1 VSSQRNRTHAVTNS
15 PIRQLNNSRTLWRYL
30 HGLSFAVVLYESAI
44 ASSQASVSE
53 LLDPAFQSALSS
65 SLRRDEK
72 GTNSVKAVPLILI
85 LLAASPAVAQ
95 QPVTAF
101 LPVPPSVAPFLGG
114 VPTGT
119 ATNDVVTITVLDA
132 IVRALQHNLGVLNAE
147 EGLGRAKGLRWKTL
161 SELLPNANARVSE
174 TRQKINLQAFGFGS
188 PGGPSFPGVPNI
200 VGPFNVFDARL
211 SVSQS
216 VVDLAALN
224 DARADLHNVEAA
236 RLSSR
241 STRDFVINVAGTL
254 YVHALGSFARAES
267 ARAQQQTAQAL
278 YDQALDLKNGGLIAG
293 IDVLRA
299 EVQLSTETQRSTAAT
314 NEFEKA
320 KLQLARAIGLPL
332 GQNFA
337 LDANLPELPT
347 PDITL
352 EQAVEQAFNSRPD
365 YQAAL
370 ERVRAAE
377 ATRRAA
383 VGSGLP
389 SVRVNADYGDI
400 GLSPSDAQITYA
412 VAGVVTIP
420 IFQGGRLRGRL
431 LEADADL
438 RQRRAEAED
447 LKAAIYYEVRTAF
460 LDLEATSQQLRTGT
474 RARELAAQQ
483 LTQARDRFAAGVAS
497 NIEVVQAQEAV
508 ALANEQY
515 ISARYGYDLAKGGLL
530 KGMGTGEAT
539 VRRLLGEGR

>member
-1 VSSQRNRTHAVTNS
+1 
-15 PIRQLNNSRTLWRYL
+15 L
-30 HGLSFAVVLYESAI
+30 
-44 ASSQASVSE
+44 SQASVSE

-85 LLAASPAVAQ
+85 LLSASPALAQ
-95 QPVTAF
+95 QPVTTF

-119 ATNDVVTITVLDA
+119 ATSDVVKITVLDA
-132 IVRALQHNLGVLNAE
+132 IIRALQHNLGVLVAE
-147 EGLGRAKGLRWKTL
+147 EGLGRAKGVRWKTL
-161 SELLPNANARVSE
+161 SELLPNMNARVSE

-188 PGGPSFPGVPNI
+188 PGGPSFPGVPDI
-200 VGPFNVFDARL
+200 VGPFNVFDARV

-216 VVDLAALN
+216 IVDLAALH
-224 DARADLHNVEAA
+224 DARAEAHNVEAA

-241 STRDFVINVAGTL
+241 SARDFVINVAGTL
-254 YVHALGSFARAES
+254 YVHALGSYARAES

-278 YDQALDLKNGGLIAG
+278 YDQALDLKKGGLIAG

-299 EVQLSTETQRSTAAT
+299 EVQLSSETQRSTAAA

-320 KLQLARAIGLPL
+320 KLLLARAIGLPL

-337 LDANLPELPT
+337 LDANLPGLPT
-347 PDITL
+347 PDMTL
-352 EQAVEQAFNSRPD
+352 EQAVEQAYKSRPD

-370 ERVRAAE
+370 ERVHAAE
-377 ATRRAA
+377 STRRAV
-383 VGSGLP
+383 VGGGLP
-389 SVRVNADYGDI
+389 SVRVNADYGEI
-400 GLSPSDAQITYA
+400 GLSPSDSQITYA

-460 LDLEATSQQLRTGT
+460 LDLEATSQQLQTGT

-508 ALANEQY
+508 AVANEQY
-515 ISARYGYDLAKGGLL
+515 ISALYGYDLAKGGLL
-530 KGMGTGEAT
+530 KGIGTAEGT
-539 VRRLLGEGR
+539 LRRLLEGAR

>member
-1 VSSQRNRTHAVTNS
+1 MKV
-15 PIRQLNNSRTLWRYL
+15 
-30 HGLSFAVVLYESAI
+30 
-44 ASSQASVSE
+44 
-53 LLDPAFQSALSS
+53 
-65 SLRRDEK
+65 
-72 GTNSVKAVPLILI
+72 VPLILI

-95 QPVTAF
+95 QQPVTAL
-101 LPVPPSVAPFLGG
+101 LPVPPSTAPFLGG

-119 ATNDVVTITVLDA
+119 VTKDAISISVLDA
-132 IVRALQHNLGVLNAE
+132 IVRALQHNLGVLIAE
-147 EGLGRAKGLRWKTL
+147 DGLGRAKGVRWKAL
-161 SELLPNANARVSE
+161 SDLLPNVNGRVSE

-188 PGGPSFPGVPNI
+188 PGGPSFPGVPDI
-200 VGPFNVFDARL
+200 VGPFNVFDARV
-211 SVSQS
+211 SVSQAL
-216 VVDLAALN
+216 VDLGALH
-224 DARADLHNVEAA
+224 DARAEAHNVEAA
-236 RLSSR
+236 RLSSQ

-254 YVHALGSFARAES
+254 YVHALGSLARAEA

-278 YDQALDLKNGGLIAG
+278 YEQALDLKKNGMIAG

-299 EVQLSTETQRSTAAT
+299 EVQLSSETQRATAAA
-314 NEFEKA
+314 NELEKA

-332 GQNFA
+332 GQNFT
-337 LDANLPELPT
+337 LDPNLPGLPA

-352 EQAVEQAFNSRPD
+352 ERAVENAYKSRPD

-377 ATRRAA
+377 ATRRGV
-383 VGSGLP
+383 VGSALP
-389 SVRVNADYGDI
+389 SVRVNADYGEI
-400 GLSPSDAQITYA
+400 GLSPSDSQVTYA
-412 VAGVVTIP
+412 VAGLVTIP
-420 IFQGGRLRGRL
+420 IFQGGRVRGKL

-460 LDLEATSQQLRTGT
+460 LDLEATALQLQTGT

-508 ALANEQY
+508 AVANAQF
-515 ISARYGYDLAKGGLL
+515 ISAQYGYDLAKGGLL
-530 KGMGTGEAT
+530 KGMGTSEET
-539 VRRLLGEGR
+539 LRQLLGGAR

>member
-1 VSSQRNRTHAVTNS
+1 M
-15 PIRQLNNSRTLWRYL
+15 
-30 HGLSFAVVLYESAI
+30 
-44 ASSQASVSE
+44 
-53 LLDPAFQSALSS
+53 
-65 SLRRDEK
+65 
-72 GTNSVKAVPLILI
+72 KAVPLILI

-95 QPVTAF
+95 PPVTTF
-101 LPVPPSVAPFLGG
+101 RPVPPSVTPFLGG

-119 ATNDVVTITVLDA
+119 ATDETVTITVLDA
-132 IVRALQHNLGVLNAE
+132 IVRALQHNLGVLVAE
-147 EGLGRAKGLRWKTL
+147 ESLGRAKGVRWKTL

-174 TRQKINLQAFGFGS
+174 TRQKINLAAFGFGS
-188 PGGPSFPGVPNI
+188 PGGPSFPGVPDI
-200 VGPFNVFDARL
+200 VGPFNVFDARV

-224 DARADLHNVEAA
+224 DARADAHNVEAA

-241 STRDFVINVAGTL
+241 SARDFVINVAGTL
-254 YVHALGSFARAES
+254 YVQALGSFARAES

-278 YDQALDLKNGGLIAG
+278 YDQALDLKNAGLIAG

-299 EVQLSTETQRSTAAT
+299 EVQLSSETQRSTAAT

-332 GQNFA
+332 RQNFV
-337 LDANLPELPT
+337 LDANLPGLPT
-347 PDITL
+347 PDMTL
-352 EQAVEQAFNSRPD
+352 EQAVERGYKSRPD

-377 ATRRAA
+377 MTRRAA
-383 VGSGLP
+383 VGGGLP
-389 SVRVNADYGDI
+389 SVRVNADYGEI
-400 GLSPSDAQITYA
+400 GLSPSDSQITYT

-447 LKAAIYYEVRTAF
+447 LKASVYYDVRTAF
-460 LDLEATSQQLRTGT
+460 LDLQATSQQLQTGT

-508 ALANEQY
+508 AVANEQY
-515 ISARYGYDLAKGGLL
+515 ISALYGYDLAKGALL
-530 KGMGTGEAT
+530 RGMGTGEET
-539 VRRLLGEGR
+539 LRQLLGGVR